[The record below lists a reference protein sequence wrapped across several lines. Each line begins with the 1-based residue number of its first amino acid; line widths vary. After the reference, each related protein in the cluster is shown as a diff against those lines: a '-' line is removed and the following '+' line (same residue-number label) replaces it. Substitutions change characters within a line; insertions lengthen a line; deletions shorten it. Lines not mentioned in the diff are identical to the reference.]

1 MRTFLLVLAAVC
13 AGVGVL
19 FLTAALAW
27 MLSGGSGVTG
37 WVIASSA
44 PFSVAAGAGLAV
56 VWLDGR
62 SQ

>member
-1 MRTFLLVLAAVC
+1 MRIFLLVLAGVC

-37 WVIASSA
+37 WIVASSA
-44 PFSVAAGAGLAV
+44 PFTVAALALLAWV
-56 VWLDGR
+56 LTGR
-62 SQ
+62 RA